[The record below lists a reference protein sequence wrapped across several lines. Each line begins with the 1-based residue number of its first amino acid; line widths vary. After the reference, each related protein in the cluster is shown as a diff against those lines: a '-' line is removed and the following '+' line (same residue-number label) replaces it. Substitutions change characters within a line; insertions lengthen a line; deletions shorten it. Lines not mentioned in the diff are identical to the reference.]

1 MMMNCNNSSVEGY
14 FAAAAAA
21 AAADDDDRRSD
32 IWIYRVATT
41 GKIFSFVIITLA
53 PFYTTLVV

>member
-1 MMMNCNNSSVEGY
+1 MNCNNSSVEGY
-14 FAAAAAA
+14 FAAAAADDDDV
-21 AAADDDDRRSD
+21 DDDDRRSD

>member
-1 MMMNCNNSSVEGY
+1 MNCNNSSVEGY